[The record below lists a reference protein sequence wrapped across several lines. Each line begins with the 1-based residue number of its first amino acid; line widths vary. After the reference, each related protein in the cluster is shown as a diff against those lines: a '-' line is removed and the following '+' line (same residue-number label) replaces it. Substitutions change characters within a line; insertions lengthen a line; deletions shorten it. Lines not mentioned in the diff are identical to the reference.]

1 MTGTRRTAR
10 TPPAL
15 RKRAAP
21 FRCRLVIMAKMP
33 MAGRVKTRLAREAG
47 VAAAT
52 RFARHALASTVAR
65 LSRDRRWHTT
75 LAVTP
80 DDGAMPY
87 PWPHAVARVGQGHGD
102 LGRRMQRLMDAA
114 GPGPLVIVG
123 TDIPGLRAA
132 HVRSAFRCLGTH
144 DAVVGPSADGGYW
157 LIGLRRRPRVLGPF
171 AAVRWSS
178 PHALADTLANLRG
191 RSVGHVATLCD
202 VDTVRD
208 LAQSIAV
215 GRRVLGPP
223 AK

>member
-10 TPPAL
+10 TPSPL

-21 FRCRLVIMAKMP
+21 FRCRLIIMAKMP

-52 RFARHALASTVAR
+52 RFARHALASTVAH
-65 LSRDRRWHTT
+65 LSRDWRWHTT
-75 LAVTP
+75 LAVAP
-80 DDGAMPY
+80 EGGAMPY
-87 PWPHAVARVGQGHGD
+87 PWPHAVARIGQGHGD
-102 LGRRMQRLMDAA
+102 LGRRMQRIMDAA

-123 TDIPGLRAA
+123 TDIPALRAD

-144 DAVVGPSADGGYW
+144 DAVIGPAADGGYW
-157 LIGLRRRPRVLGPF
+157 LIGLRRRPRVLRLF

-191 RSVGHVATLCD
+191 RSIGHVATLLD
-202 VDTVRD
+202 VDTAWD
-208 LAQSIAV
+208 LALSGGAA
-215 GRRVLGPP
+215 GRRVPAPP
-223 AK
+223 